1 MGCVKIINTEERN
14 YTKTGYFQMELKDPQ
29 VIIDFT
35 RFVGFSE
42 KLPKIITEEKNS
54 QKTINIA
61 DL

>member
-1 MGCVKIINTEERN
+1 
-14 YTKTGYFQMELKDPQ
+14 MELKDPQ